1 MSAASTHA
9 LRQLLQGVQA
19 PLDLDECQ
27 WDSVLRLARASNLH
41 GRLAAANLHTPQLP
55 DVVRRHLTSAARIAA
70 YRTQMLREELFRLA
84 PLCPSDYPV
93 VVLKGAAYV
102 LQGRRMAKG
111 RFVSDVDLLVP
122 FAHLNA
128 MESRL
133 RSAGWKPEELTPY
146 DERYYRDWSHE
157 TPPMR
162 YPGGSLEVD
171 LHHAL
176 TPVTGTLA
184 FDPSSLFGR
193 SESIPG
199 TPFRA
204 LSREDQ
210 VLHACLHCFHDG
222 DLTLRVR
229 EVVDIDG
236 LLREFAIDKQF
247 WDKLLARA
255 EELRLTRP
263 LWYGLHFAQ
272 KWLGCPVPDTVV
284 GRTAG
289 PSGAVKKLMDA
300 MIPLAMLPTN
310 LDGPPRPSVRLARK
324 ALLAR
329 YHLMR
334 MPMHL
339 LIPHLA
345 RKAVLRMRGGRDEK
359 KGAPIDGAP

>member
-1 MSAASTHA
+1 MTTASACD
-9 LRQLLQGVQA
+9 LRLMLQGIHA
-19 PLDLDECQ
+19 PMDLDERQ
-27 WDSVLRLARASNLH
+27 WDTVLRLARASNLH
-41 GRLAAANLHTPQLP
+41 GRLAAANLDAASLP
-55 DVVRRHLTSAARIAA
+55 EVVRRHLTSSIRIAA

-84 PLCPSDYPV
+84 PLCQRDYPV
-93 VVLKGAAYV
+93 IVLKGAAYV

-184 FDPSSLFGR
+184 FDPSSLFDR

-229 EVVDIDG
+229 EIVDIDG
-236 LLREFAIDKQF
+236 LLREFAIDDQF

-272 KWLGCPVPDTVV
+272 NLLGCPVPVTVM
-284 GRTAG
+284 GRVSG
-289 PSGAVKKLMDA
+289 PSGAAQKLMDTLV
-300 MIPLAMLPTN
+300 PLAMLPSH
-310 LDGPPRPSVRLARK
+310 LDGPPPPSVRLACK

-345 RKAVLRMRGGRDEK
+345 RKAMLRMRGSRDEK
-359 KGAPIDGAP
+359 KGAPDNGAP